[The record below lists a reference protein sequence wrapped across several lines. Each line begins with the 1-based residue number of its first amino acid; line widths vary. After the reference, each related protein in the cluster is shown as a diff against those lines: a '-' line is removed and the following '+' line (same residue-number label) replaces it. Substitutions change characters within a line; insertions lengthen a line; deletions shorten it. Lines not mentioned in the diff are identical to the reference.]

1 MSHEGRKKENKYNY
15 PQFEDVDTELQDD
28 GEM

>member
-1 MSHEGRKKENKYNY
+1 MKEERKKENKYNY
-15 PQFEDVDTELQDD
+15 PQFQDVDTELQKH